1 MNQSVLSLT
10 YPHTYGY
17 CILVGDGACN
27 GGLQPRPM
35 LRARCITW
43 RARQRCQRQWRAFT
57 RSIHTIGG
65 VRQNFAYVWGF
76 LRSSRTS
83 RAPPI
88 IFAYVPANFCVRPS
102 KILRTSQQNRSYV
115 PERPRI
121 IVRTSQQNFAYVPA
135 QFCVRPSKKLRTS
148 RYNFSEVPHDRNK
161 FLACAQ
167 EDCCC
172 SPADILRAECV
183 HSWGWRDCRACIFV
197 IGSAALGL

>member
-102 KILRTSQQNRSYV
+102 KILRTSQQN
-115 PERPRI
+115 
-121 IVRTSQQNFAYVPA
+121 FAYVPA
-135 QFCVRPSKKLRTS
+135 NLKMRPANPDFAYVPANLKMRPTNFVRKRTKPEFAYVPAKFCVRPSKIVRTS
-148 RYNFSEVPHDRNK
+148 QNAK
-161 FLACAQ
+161 K
-167 EDCCC
+167 
-172 SPADILRAECV
+172 
-183 HSWGWRDCRACIFV
+183 
-197 IGSAALGL
+197 